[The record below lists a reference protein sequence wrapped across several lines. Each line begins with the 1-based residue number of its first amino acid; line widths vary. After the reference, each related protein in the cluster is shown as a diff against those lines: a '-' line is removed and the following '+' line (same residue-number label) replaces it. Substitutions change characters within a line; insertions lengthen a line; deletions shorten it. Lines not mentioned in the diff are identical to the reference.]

1 MFQAVQVQKSIP
13 KTSPVFVL
21 LATCS
26 HFTEAQLPVKE
37 PVEGK
42 LLSPCLCEMLYEL
55 SSLVSALA
63 MYGT

>member
-1 MFQAVQVQKSIP
+1 MFQAVQVQKRVP
-13 KTSPVFVL
+13 KTPPVFVL

-26 HFTEAQLPVKE
+26 HFTEAHLPVKE

-42 LLSPCLCEMLYEL
+42 LLSSCLCEMLYEL

-63 MYGT
+63 VYGA